1 MKSGVSGPIFSGFE
15 DWEPYYLRIL
25 GDLGFDRAGDE
36 EAARLLSALLPR
48 DSLTTLERRI
58 RGKTVT
64 VCGNGPNL
72 VAELDRIRGTVI
84 AADGAA
90 NRLFAEGIRPDA
102 IVTDL
107 DGATEAFV
115 GMNRAGTVIVVHAH
129 GDNRDLLR
137 FWVPLFPGPLV
148 GTTQARPFDRIY
160 NFGGFSDG
168 DRAVFL
174 ALALG
179 AAEVALAGFLL
190 DDPAVNPVKRK
201 KLLWARTLL
210 GLAGYEL

>member
-1 MKSGVSGPIFSGFE
+1 MKSGIRGPVFPGFE

-36 EAARLLSALLPR
+36 EAARLLSAILPR
-48 DSLTTLERRI
+48 DSLATLRRRI

-72 VAELDRIRGTVI
+72 AAELDRIRGTAI

-90 NRLFAEGIRPDA
+90 NRLFAEGIRPEA

-148 GTTQARPFDRIY
+148 GTTQARPFDRIH

-174 ALALG
+174 ALALD
-179 AAEVALAGFLL
+179 AAGVALAGFLL

>member
-1 MKSGVSGPIFSGFE
+1 MKSGRRGPVFPGFE

-36 EAARLLSALLPR
+36 EAARLLSSLLPL
-48 DSLTTLERRI
+48 DSLATLEKRI

-72 VAELDRIRGTVI
+72 AAGLDRIRGTVI

-90 NRLFAEGIRPDA
+90 NRLLAEGIRPDA

-107 DGATEAFV
+107 DGATEAFI

-210 GLAGYEL
+210 GLAGYDL

>member
-1 MKSGVSGPIFSGFE
+1 MKSGMKGPVFPGFE
-15 DWEPYYLRIL
+15 DWEPCYLRIL
-25 GDLGFDRAGDE
+25 ADLGFDRAKDE
-36 EAARLLSALLPR
+36 EAARLLAALLHR
-48 DSLTTLERRI
+48 DDLAALAGVI

-72 VAELDRIRGTVI
+72 TGELDRIRGAVI

-90 NRLFAEGIRPDA
+90 NRLLAEGIRPAA

-115 GMNRAGTVIVVHAH
+115 EMNRAGTVIVVHAH

-137 FWVPLFPGPLV
+137 FWVPLFPGPVV
-148 GTTQARPFDRIY
+148 GTTQARPFGRIH

-174 ALALG
+174 AIALE
-179 AAEVALAGFLL
+179 AAEVLLAGFYL
-190 DDPAVNPVKRK
+190 DDPSVDPVKRK
-201 KLLWARTLL
+201 KLLWARRLL
-210 GLAGYEL
+210 RLAGYDL

>member
-1 MKSGVSGPIFSGFE
+1 MKSQKNGFVFSRFE

-25 GDLGFDRAGDE
+25 AHFHFDRARDE
-36 EAARLLSALLPR
+36 EAALLLSRLLTGDDLPLL
-48 DSLTTLERRI
+48 EERI
-58 RGKTVT
+58 RGRTVT

-72 VAELDRIRGTVI
+72 PDELGRIRGVVI

-90 NRLFAEGIRPDA
+90 GRLLAHGIRPDA

-115 GMNRAGTVIVVHAH
+115 GMNEAGTILVVHAH
-129 GDNRDLLR
+129 GDNMPLLR
-137 FWVPLFPGPLV
+137 EWVPRFPGPLV
-148 GTTQARPFDRIY
+148 GTTQSRPFGGIH

-174 ALALG
+174 AHALG
-179 AAEVALAGFLL
+179 ASEVIIAGFDL
-190 DDPAVNPVKRK
+190 DDPTVDPVKRG
-201 KLLWARTLL
+201 KLLFARELLRLL
-210 GLAGYEL
+210 GHDL

>member
-1 MKSGVSGPIFSGFE
+1 MKSGIRGPIFSGFE

-36 EAARLLSALLPR
+36 EAALLLSALLPR
-48 DSLTTLERRI
+48 DSLATLERRI
-58 RGKTVT
+58 RGKNVT

-72 VAELDRIRGTVI
+72 AAELDRIRGTVI

-115 GMNRAGTVIVVHAH
+115 EMNRAGTVIVVHAH

-168 DRAVFL
+168 DRGVFL

-210 GLAGYEL
+210 GLAGYEP